1 MRERPADRIDFD
13 QVATKTEDF
22 SGADLAHL
30 CESAVELAMEEQRF
44 WDLVR
49 WGIDVTVLP
58 AAGKTGYQAKH
69 RLLPIPQG
77 EIDKSG
83 GVLTQNPL

>member
-1 MRERPADRIDFD
+1 
-13 QVATKTEDF
+13 
-22 SGADLAHL
+22 
-30 CESAVELAMEEQRF
+30 VELAMEEHRF

-58 AAGKTGYQAKH
+58 ASGSPNYQAKH
-69 RLLPIPQG
+69 RLLPIPQA

-83 GVLTQNPL
+83 GVLIQNPDY